1 MQVGEEGEKTIE
13 IHKVP
18 LRLKAMSFTAFSSF
32 RPRLLLSFGK
42 KTHECN
48 HIVVWNPSISQ
59 HVTIPKPEDSRHGPR
74 YLGYDPF
81 GDTYKLLW
89 GTPKHYGL
97 TVSWKCISGVMY
109 HEAYT
114 DNNKYMEI
122 RTIMS
127 FKVRLA
133 LVCPLDTKL
142 WILEDEKEDEWVCNI
157 DLHLP
162 IYRTDPTGK
171 INYRLN
177 DATVTGEFIYV
188 AVDDKEVHIL
198 YYDPKKNNTRSFK
211 FEGSM
216 YKEFEGFG
224 GGACQFNI
232 GCIPNLKGL
241 AYRKSS
247 STFARCLP
255 NHIENLISLKNI
267 TCSKLV

>member
-1 MQVGEEGEKTIE
+1 
-13 IHKVP
+13 
-18 LRLKAMSFTAFSSF
+18 
-32 RPRLLLSFGK
+32 
-42 KTHECN
+42 
-48 HIVVWNPSISQ
+48 
-59 HVTIPKPEDSRHGPR
+59 
-74 YLGYDPF
+74 
-81 GDTYKLLW
+81 
-89 GTPKHYGL
+89 
-97 TVSWKCISGVMY
+97 MY
-109 HEAYT
+109 YEAYT

-127 FKVRLA
+127 FNVRFETFKPINFPCCADYFGEHHLLSYNGRLA

-177 DATVTGEFIYV
+177 DATVTGEFIHV
-188 AVDDKEVHIL
+188 AVDDEEVHIL

-267 TCSKLV
+267 TCSKLVLFSIFCFFLPV